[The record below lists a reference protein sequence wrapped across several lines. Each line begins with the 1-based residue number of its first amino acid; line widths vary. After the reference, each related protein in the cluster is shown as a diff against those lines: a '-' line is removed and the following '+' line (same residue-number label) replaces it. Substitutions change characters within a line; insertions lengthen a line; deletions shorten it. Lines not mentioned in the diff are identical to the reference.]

1 MSDQTGKG
9 LTRRE
14 FEAVIGR
21 AAELSSSDGG
31 SGDGELSEAELF
43 RIAGEV
49 GLSAMH
55 VRQALDEVRL
65 DLAFGGPL
73 DRWFGPQFIRSA
85 RVVPGSPSELSKR
98 LDDFLVGT
106 QLLQA
111 VRRGSEVLLYR
122 PAVDWASRIARA
134 ASSQS
139 RKYYIA
145 SAKSVEVHLQRLEEG
160 RSRVEIVVDPGTRGN
175 SVGSAVVFGGL
186 GGAAS
191 GTLGGWAL
199 STLTPVALAVAVG
212 VLLGGGVTGGIAYL
226 TGASA
231 KKKLLEV
238 KTELEGILDTLEL
251 GRSLEPPPA
260 AWRRWVKRHFH
271 GVARDVMRSDDAND
285 A

>member
-1 MSDQTGKG
+1 MTDQSGKG

-21 AAELSSSDGG
+21 AVELSSSDADN
-31 SGDGELSEAELF
+31 GDGDLSEAELF

-49 GLSAMH
+49 GLSGMH
-55 VRQALDEVRL
+55 VRQALDEVRS
-65 DLAFGGPL
+65 DLAFGRPL
-73 DRWFGPQFIRSA
+73 DRWFGPQFIRVA
-85 RVVPGSPSELSKR
+85 RVVPGNHSELSKR

-106 QLLQA
+106 QLLQS

-122 PAVDWASRIARA
+122 PAVDWASQIARA

-145 SAKSVEVHLQRLEEG
+145 SAKSVEVQLQQLEEG
-160 RSRVEIVVDPGTRGN
+160 RSRVEIVVDPGTRGD

-186 GGAAS
+186 GGVTS
-191 GTLGGWAL
+191 GTFAGWAL
-199 STLTPVALAVAVG
+199 STLTPVALAVGVG
-212 VLLGGGVTGGIAYL
+212 MLVGGTVTGGITYL

-231 KKKLLEV
+231 KKKLLDV
-238 KTELEGILDTLEL
+238 RTELEGILDTLEL
-251 GRSLEPPPA
+251 GRSLDPPPA

>member
-1 MSDQTGKG
+1 MTDRTGKG

-21 AAELSSSDGG
+21 AAELSLSDAGG
-31 SGDGELSEAELF
+31 GDGELSEAELF

-49 GLSAMH
+49 GLSGVH
-55 VRQALDEVRL
+55 VRQALDEVRS

-73 DRWFGPQFIRSA
+73 DRWFGPQFVRAA
-85 RVVPGSPSELSKR
+85 RVVPGSRSELSKR

-106 QLLQA
+106 QLLQS
-111 VRRGSEVLLYR
+111 VRRGSEVLQYR
-122 PAVDWASRIARA
+122 PAVDWASQIARA

-145 SAKSVEVHLQRLEEG
+145 SAKSVEVYLQQLEEG
-160 RSRVEIVVDPGTRGN
+160 RSRVEIVVDPGTRGD

-186 GGAAS
+186 GGATS
-191 GTLGGWAL
+191 GIFAGWAL
-199 STLTPVALAVAVG
+199 STLTPVGLAVG
-212 VLLGGGVTGGIAYL
+212 VGILLAGAVTGGVTYL

-231 KKKLLEV
+231 KKKLREV

-251 GRSLEPPPA
+251 GESLEPPPA

>member
-1 MSDQTGKG
+1 MTDQSGKR

-21 AAELSSSDGG
+21 AAELASSDADN
-31 SGDGELSEAELF
+31 GDGDLSEAELF

-49 GLSAMH
+49 GLRGKH
-55 VRQALDEVRL
+55 VRQALEEVRS
-65 DLAFGGPL
+65 DLAFGRPL
-73 DRWFGPQFIRSA
+73 DRWFGPRFIRA
-85 RVVPGSPSELSKR
+85 DRVVPGNHTELCKR

-106 QLLQA
+106 QLLQS

-122 PAVDWASRIARA
+122 PAVDWASQIARA

-145 SAKSVEVHLQRLEEG
+145 SAKSVEVHLQRLEES
-160 RSRVEIVVDPGTRGN
+160 RSRVEIVVDPGTRGD

-186 GGAAS
+186 GGVTF
-191 GTLGGWAL
+191 GTFAGWAL
-199 STLTPVALAVAVG
+199 STLMSVALAVGVG
-212 VLLGGGVTGGIAYL
+212 MLLGGAVTSGITYL

-231 KKKLLEV
+231 KKKLLDV
-238 KTELEGILDTLEL
+238 KIELDDILDTLEL
-251 GRSLEPPPA
+251 GRSLDPPPA

-271 GVARDVMRSDDAND
+271 GVARDVMRSDDASD

>member
-49 GLSAMH
+49 GLSSMH
-55 VRQALDEVRL
+55 VRQALDEVRS
-65 DLAFGGPL
+65 DSAFGGPL
-73 DRWFGPQFIRSA
+73 DRWFGPQFIRAA
-85 RVVPGSPSELSKR
+85 RVVPGNPSELSKR

-122 PAVDWASRIARA
+122 PAVDWVSRIARA

-191 GTLGGWAL
+191 GTLAGWAL
-199 STLTPVALAVAVG
+199 STLTPVALAVAAG

-231 KKKLLEV
+231 KKKLLEA

>member
-1 MSDQTGKG
+1 MTDQSGKR

-21 AAELSSSDGG
+21 AAELASSDADN
-31 SGDGELSEAELF
+31 GDGDLSEAELF

-49 GLSAMH
+49 GLRGMH
-55 VRQALDEVRL
+55 VRQALEEVRS
-65 DLAFGGPL
+65 DLAFGRPL
-73 DRWFGPQFIRSA
+73 DRWFGPRFIRA
-85 RVVPGSPSELSKR
+85 DRVVPGNHTELCKR

-106 QLLQA
+106 QLLQS

-122 PAVDWASRIARA
+122 PAVDWASQIARA

-145 SAKSVEVHLQRLEEG
+145 SAKSVEVHLQRLEES
-160 RSRVEIVVDPGTRGN
+160 RSRVEIVVDPGTRGD

-186 GGAAS
+186 GGVTF
-191 GTLGGWAL
+191 GTFAGWAL
-199 STLTPVALAVAVG
+199 STLMSVALAVGVG
-212 VLLGGGVTGGIAYL
+212 MLLGGAVTSGITYL

-231 KKKLLEV
+231 KKKLLDV
-238 KTELEGILDTLEL
+238 KIELDDILDTLEL
-251 GRSLEPPPA
+251 GRSLDPPPA

-271 GVARDVMRSDDAND
+271 GVARDVMRSDDASD